1 MMMMRMGVNVNVFQR
16 SDCRE
21 AIATAQMKRM
31 EAGEELE
38 KKRNQ
43 FKDEMERKTKDM
55 MNMVSGYFTVMHR
68 YVIINFSLYLNNLS

>member
-1 MMMMRMGVNVNVFQR
+1 MMMIMGMRMNGNVLQR

-31 EAGEELE
+31 EAAEELE

-43 FKDEMERKTKDM
+43 YKEEMEKKTKDM
-55 MNMVSGYFTVMHR
+55 MNMVSGYFT
-68 YVIINFSLYLNNLS
+68 IIH